1 MNKKIFRSS
10 LLTVCLVLAATIAL
24 IMGLLFHF
32 FEKQIQKEL
41 ANEAGF
47 LAHALENEGAGYFDS
62 FDNKNNRLAGNNRIT
77 WIDENGTV
85 LFDSRADVS
94 ELDNHADRDEIKT
107 AMKEGKGMSTRYSK
121 TLTEKTVNYAIRL
134 SDGSILRVSTEQYTV
149 VTILMGMLQPILFIM
164 FVALILTLVLSARVS
179 KAIIEPINKLDLEI
193 PENNDTY
200 EELTPLLR
208 KIADQKETIGE
219 QLADAR
225 KKQKEFNLITENMS
239 EGFLVID
246 ADANLLTY
254 NSAALNLLEITP
266 PADRSVLL
274 FCRAKEFR
282 GVISDVLSGI
292 KAENTMVREERSYS
306 LIANPVYEKESVI
319 GAVVVILDITERE
332 KRDMLRR
339 EFTANVSHEL
349 KTPLTS
355 ISGFAEL
362 MKAGDVL
369 ENDVTDFSKSIYD
382 EAQRLITLVNDII
395 KISELD
401 GQSIPYEKET
411 VDLYELSKEVI
422 GRLEKEA
429 DKKNITFHL
438 IGGRAEIIGVH
449 KILEEMLYNLCD
461 NAIKYNKENG
471 TVDVLVNQTGDG
483 VNVIVRDTGIGIPIS
498 HQDRV
503 FERFYRVDK
512 SHSKK
517 VGGTGLGLAIVKH
530 GALYH
535 HAKLSLE
542 STVDVGTVVTIAF
555 SKNNKDKYMPENSPY
570 KGYARHIFNAV
581 LTYLLSALYGL
592 SDGNRIK

>member
-282 GVISDVLSGI
+282 GIISDVLSGI

-555 SKNNKDKYMPENSPY
+555 SKK
-570 KGYARHIFNAV
+570 
-581 LTYLLSALYGL
+581 
-592 SDGNRIK
+592 

>member
-1 MNKKIFRSS
+1 MNKKIFHSS

-512 SHSKK
+512 SHSQK

-555 SKNNKDKYMPENSPY
+555 SKK
-570 KGYARHIFNAV
+570 
-581 LTYLLSALYGL
+581 
-592 SDGNRIK
+592 

>member
-332 KRDMLRR
+332 KRDALRR

-369 ENDVTDFSKSIYD
+369 ENDVADFSKSIYD

-555 SKNNKDKYMPENSPY
+555 SKK
-570 KGYARHIFNAV
+570 
-581 LTYLLSALYGL
+581 
-592 SDGNRIK
+592 

>member
-266 PADRSVLL
+266 PTDRSVLL

-292 KAENTMVREERSYS
+292 KAENTMVREKRSYS

-319 GAVVVILDITERE
+319 GAVMVILDITERE

-555 SKNNKDKYMPENSPY
+555 SKK
-570 KGYARHIFNAV
+570 
-581 LTYLLSALYGL
+581 
-592 SDGNRIK
+592 

>member
-62 FDNKNNRLAGNNRIT
+62 FDNKNNKLAGNNRIT

-332 KRDMLRR
+332 KRDALRR

-461 NAIKYNKENG
+461 NAMKYNKENG

-555 SKNNKDKYMPENSPY
+555 SKK
-570 KGYARHIFNAV
+570 
-581 LTYLLSALYGL
+581 
-592 SDGNRIK
+592 

>member
-332 KRDMLRR
+332 KSDMLRR

-555 SKNNKDKYMPENSPY
+555 SKK
-570 KGYARHIFNAV
+570 
-581 LTYLLSALYGL
+581 
-592 SDGNRIK
+592 

>member
-107 AMKEGKGMSTRYSK
+107 AMKEGKGMSKRYSK

-246 ADANLLTY
+246 ADTNLLTY

-555 SKNNKDKYMPENSPY
+555 SKK
-570 KGYARHIFNAV
+570 
-581 LTYLLSALYGL
+581 
-592 SDGNRIK
+592 

>member
-62 FDNKNNRLAGNNRIT
+62 FDNKNNKLAGNNRIT

-179 KAIIEPINKLDLEI
+179 KAIIEPINKLDLEV
-193 PENNDTY
+193 PENNETY

-306 LIANPVYEKESVI
+306 LIANPVFEKESVI

-332 KRDMLRR
+332 KRDALRR

-555 SKNNKDKYMPENSPY
+555 SKK
-570 KGYARHIFNAV
+570 
-581 LTYLLSALYGL
+581 
-592 SDGNRIK
+592 

>member
-10 LLTVCLVLAATIAL
+10 LLTVCLVLVATIVL

-32 FEKQIQKEL
+32 FEKQIQTEL

-47 LAHALENEGAGYFDS
+47 LAQALENEGAGYFDG
-62 FDNKNNRLAGNNRIT
+62 FDNKNNRIAGNNRIT
-77 WIDENGTV
+77 WIDKNGTV
-85 LFDSRADVS
+85 LFDSRADAS

-149 VTILMGMLQPILFIM
+149 VTILMGILQPILFIM

-266 PADRSVLL
+266 PVDRSVLL

-282 GVISDVLSGI
+282 SVISDVLSGI
-292 KAENTMVREERSYS
+292 KAENMMVRDERSYS
-306 LIANPVYEKESVI
+306 LIANPVFEKEAVI

-332 KRDMLRR
+332 KRDALRQ

-362 MKAGDVL
+362 MKAGNVP
-369 ENDVTDFSKSIYD
+369 ENDVIDFSESIYD

-471 TVDVLVNQTGDG
+471 MVDVIVNQTQNG
-483 VNVIVRDTGIGIPIS
+483 VNVIVRDNGIGIPIS

-555 SKNNKDKYMPENSPY
+555 SKK
-570 KGYARHIFNAV
+570 
-581 LTYLLSALYGL
+581 
-592 SDGNRIK
+592 

>member
-47 LAHALENEGAGYFDS
+47 LAHALENEGAGYFDG

-77 WIDENGTV
+77 WIDKNGTV
-85 LFDSRADVS
+85 LFDSKADVS

-149 VTILMGMLQPILFIM
+149 VTILMGILQPILFIM

-555 SKNNKDKYMPENSPY
+555 SKK
-570 KGYARHIFNAV
+570 
-581 LTYLLSALYGL
+581 
-592 SDGNRIK
+592 

>member
-10 LLTVCLVLAATIAL
+10 LLTVCLVLAATITL

-246 ADANLLTY
+246 ADSNLLTY

-555 SKNNKDKYMPENSPY
+555 SKK
-570 KGYARHIFNAV
+570 
-581 LTYLLSALYGL
+581 
-592 SDGNRIK
+592 

>member
-94 ELDNHADRDEIKT
+94 ELDNHANRDEIKT

-134 SDGSILRVSTEQYTV
+134 SDGGILRVSTEQYTV

-555 SKNNKDKYMPENSPY
+555 SKK
-570 KGYARHIFNAV
+570 
-581 LTYLLSALYGL
+581 
-592 SDGNRIK
+592 

>member
-62 FDNKNNRLAGNNRIT
+62 FDNKNNKLAGNNRIT

-179 KAIIEPINKLDLEI
+179 KAIIEPINKLDLEV
-193 PENNDTY
+193 PENNETY

-219 QLADAR
+219 QLAGAR

-306 LIANPVYEKESVI
+306 LIANPVFEKESVI

-332 KRDMLRR
+332 KRDALRR

-461 NAIKYNKENG
+461 NAMKYNKENG

-555 SKNNKDKYMPENSPY
+555 SKK
-570 KGYARHIFNAV
+570 
-581 LTYLLSALYGL
+581 
-592 SDGNRIK
+592 

>member
-107 AMKEGKGMSTRYSK
+107 AMKDGKGMSTRYSK

-149 VTILMGMLQPILFIM
+149 VTILMGILQPILFIM

-555 SKNNKDKYMPENSPY
+555 SKK
-570 KGYARHIFNAV
+570 
-581 LTYLLSALYGL
+581 
-592 SDGNRIK
+592 

>member
-266 PADRSVLL
+266 PADRNVLL

-332 KRDMLRR
+332 KRDALRR

-461 NAIKYNKENG
+461 NAMKYNKENG

-555 SKNNKDKYMPENSPY
+555 SKK
-570 KGYARHIFNAV
+570 
-581 LTYLLSALYGL
+581 
-592 SDGNRIK
+592 

>member
-1 MNKKIFRSS
+1 M
-10 LLTVCLVLAATIAL
+10 AATITL

-555 SKNNKDKYMPENSPY
+555 SKK
-570 KGYARHIFNAV
+570 
-581 LTYLLSALYGL
+581 
-592 SDGNRIK
+592 

>member
-542 STVDVGTVVTIAF
+542 STVDVGTVVTIAI
-555 SKNNKDKYMPENSPY
+555 SKK
-570 KGYARHIFNAV
+570 
-581 LTYLLSALYGL
+581 
-592 SDGNRIK
+592 

>member
-41 ANEAGF
+41 VNEAGF

-319 GAVVVILDITERE
+319 GAVMVILDITERE

-555 SKNNKDKYMPENSPY
+555 SKK
-570 KGYARHIFNAV
+570 
-581 LTYLLSALYGL
+581 
-592 SDGNRIK
+592 

>member
-292 KAENTMVREERSYS
+292 KAENTMVREKRSYS

-319 GAVVVILDITERE
+319 GAVMVILDITERE

-555 SKNNKDKYMPENSPY
+555 SKK
-570 KGYARHIFNAV
+570 
-581 LTYLLSALYGL
+581 
-592 SDGNRIK
+592 

>member
-179 KAIIEPINKLDLEI
+179 KAIIEPINKLDLEV
-193 PENNDTY
+193 PENNETY

-332 KRDMLRR
+332 KRDALRR

-461 NAIKYNKENG
+461 NAMKYNKENG

-555 SKNNKDKYMPENSPY
+555 SKK
-570 KGYARHIFNAV
+570 
-581 LTYLLSALYGL
+581 
-592 SDGNRIK
+592 

>member
-62 FDNKNNRLAGNNRIT
+62 FDNKNNKLAGNNRIT

-246 ADANLLTY
+246 ADSNLLTY

-461 NAIKYNKENG
+461 NAMKYNKENG

-555 SKNNKDKYMPENSPY
+555 SKK
-570 KGYARHIFNAV
+570 
-581 LTYLLSALYGL
+581 
-592 SDGNRIK
+592 